1 MKSFLVIGMGRFGIN
16 LARKLTELG
25 NEVMIVDHDSEK
37 IDELAPEF
45 TDSYIGDCTH
55 EGVVRAL
62 GVENFDICFVSMGEN
77 FQASLMTTSILKSL
91 GAKMVVSKA
100 NQPIQAD
107 LLKKI
112 GADAV
117 VYPEKEMA
125 EKLAVQYSADNVFDY
140 INLTGEYSIYE
151 TSILSSWAGK
161 TIIELDIRNKYNI
174 NIIAVKPK
182 NGVLMP
188 LPGANYRFNETD
200 HIVLIGKKEDVI
212 KLK

>member
-16 LARKLTELG
+16 LARKLMELG
-25 NEVMIVDHDSEK
+25 NEVMVVDHNSSK
-37 IDELAPEF
+37 IEELASEF

-91 GAKMVVSKA
+91 GAKTVISKA
-100 NQPIQAD
+100 NQPIQAN
-107 LLKKI
+107 LLKKL
-112 GADAV
+112 GADSV

-125 EKLAVQYSADNVFDY
+125 EKLAVQYSADNIFDY

-151 TSILSSWAGK
+151 IPIVPEWEGK
-161 TIIELDIRNKYNI
+161 TIIDLDIRNRYNI
-174 NIIAVKPK
+174 NIIAVKKDGSLLP
-182 NGVLMP
+182 V
-188 LPGANYRFNETD
+188 PGAAYRFCKND
-200 HIVLIGKKEDVI
+200 HIVLIGTGKDI
-212 KLK
+212 AKLK